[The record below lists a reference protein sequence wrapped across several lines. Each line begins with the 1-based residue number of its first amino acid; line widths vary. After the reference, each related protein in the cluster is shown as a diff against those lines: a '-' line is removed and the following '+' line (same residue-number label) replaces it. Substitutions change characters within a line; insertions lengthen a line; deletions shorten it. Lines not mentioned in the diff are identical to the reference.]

1 MTSAEHAEPS
11 RACDATV
18 QKPLSHA
25 RLLAALHTSLAVQE
39 MPERDAPRA
48 TGSPS
53 QTVFVPLRILVAED
67 NEFNQVLI
75 SALLG
80 KRGTSRR
87 DRDSRLEALERLEV
101 ATFDLMLLLDLHM
114 PDLDGFQVVAR
125 IRERE
130 RERGGHLPV
139 IACTARS
146 RREDEERCIAFGMD
160 QFITKPIRS
169 DALWTAI
176 DRCIFPQAPDPI
188 DRELLLSACDH
199 DSLILA
205 NVCRALSDQ
214 LPLQVERALACL
226 HERDAEKLQASAH
239 RLRGIVGTVS
249 LRGGLLAA
257 QLEEGR

>member
-1 MTSAEHAEPS
+1 MT
-11 RACDATV
+11 
-18 QKPLSHA
+18 
-25 RLLAALHTSLAVQE
+25 
-39 MPERDAPRA
+39 
-48 TGSPS
+48 
-53 QTVFVPLRILVAED
+53 PLRILVAED

-80 KRGTSRR
+80 KRGHHVEIAARG
-87 DRDSRLEALERLEV
+87 LEALERLEV
-101 ATFDLMLLLDLHM
+101 ASFDVMLLDLHM

-130 RERGGHLPV
+130 RATGGHLPV

-146 RREDEERCIAFGMD
+146 RREDEERCFAAGMD

-169 DALWTAI
+169 DVLWTAI

-188 DRELLLSACDH
+188 DADLLLSACDH

-239 RLRGIVGTVS
+239 RLRGIVATVS
-249 LRGGLLAA
+249 IRGGLLAA
-257 QLEEGR
+257 QLEEDAERGDLESAHSSAQSLQQLVSRILIRMDGLSFAELEQRG